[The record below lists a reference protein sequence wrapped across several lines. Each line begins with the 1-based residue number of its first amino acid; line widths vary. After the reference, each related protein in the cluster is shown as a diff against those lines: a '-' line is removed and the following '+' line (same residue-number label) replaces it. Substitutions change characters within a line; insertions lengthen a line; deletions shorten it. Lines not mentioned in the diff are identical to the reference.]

1 MKRNEPLMTAKNK
14 VEVLDQAQFPS
25 LNLSLVRMREIAK
38 NGSEVYN
45 IHLVDGRREFMSQLF
60 NVGNKSKNRSASKRT
75 DMLKSKFDEW
85 KEVLEWMV
93 EGENYLSLE
102 QQSKIN

>member
-1 MKRNEPLMTAKNK
+1 MTRK
-14 VEVLDQAQFPS
+14 VEVLEQAQFPS

-38 NGSEVYN
+38 DGSEVYN
-45 IHLVDGRREFMSQLF
+45 IHLVDGRREYMNQLF
-60 NVGNKSKNRSASKRT
+60 NVERKSKNRSASKRT

-102 QQSKIN
+102 HRKSENHRWNCR

>member
-1 MKRNEPLMTAKNK
+1 M
-14 VEVLDQAQFPS
+14 
-25 LNLSLVRMREIAK
+25 SLVRMREIYK
-38 NGSEVYN
+38 DGSEVYN
-45 IHLVDGRREFMSQLF
+45 IHLVDSRREYMNQLF
-60 NVGNKSKNRSASKRT
+60 NVDRKSKNKSASKRT

>member
-1 MKRNEPLMTAKNK
+1 MTRK
-14 VEVLDQAQFPS
+14 VEVLEQAQFPS

-45 IHLVDGRREFMSQLF
+45 IHLVDGRREYMSQLF
-60 NVGNKSKNRSASKRT
+60 NVEHKSKNRSASKRT
-75 DMLKSKFDEW
+75 DMLKSKFDQW

>member
-1 MKRNEPLMTAKNK
+1 MTRK
-14 VEVLDQAQFPS
+14 VEVLEQAQFPS
-25 LNLSLVRMREIAK
+25 LNLSLIRMREISK
-38 NGSEVYN
+38 DGGEVYN
-45 IHLVDGRREFMSQLF
+45 IHLVDGRREYLKQLF

-75 DMLKSKFDEW
+75 DLLKSKFDAW